1 MCGNVV
7 FWPGWTAT
15 CRTGSWMDNFRIREQ
30 MNHKSSFMYIYVIRS
45 SLAEFLACG
54 ISSRSLLPSIPMS
67 CVAGWSCP
75 FRPFIMRF
83 SDAVEKQLH
92 LHILHSTRPLLGFFL
107 NLFFMAE
114 IGVVGLDHRKDQ
126 FHFGADRLVFATGWT
141 NLRMAGMGLVPRA
154 SHEDRKKIMSWH
166 SNQLQLVLRFNND
179 KGKQGHQHA
188 MMGHDGPWWAMMGH
202 DGPWWAMMCHDD
214 MASVQGF
221 CRGSAFF

>member
-1 MCGNVV
+1 MLWYRIGNIRNRDHSVHTIYIYIHIYYNCDLVCIANQSIHYISVNSLPCLYLHAFTVYVHAKQAMCRNVV

-83 SDAVEKQLH
+83 SDTVEKQLH
-92 LHILHSTRPLLGFFL
+92 LHILHSTRPLLGFFF
-107 NLFFMAE
+107 NFFFH
-114 IGVVGLDHRKDQ
+114 GRNWGGWVG
-126 FHFGADRLVFATGWT
+126 
-141 NLRMAGMGLVPRA
+141 
-154 SHEDRKKIMSWH
+154 S
-166 SNQLQLVLRFNND
+166 
-179 KGKQGHQHA
+179 
-188 MMGHDGPWWAMMGH
+188 
-202 DGPWWAMMCHDD
+202 
-214 MASVQGF
+214 
-221 CRGSAFF
+221 